1 MPHTLMTPRSR
12 KPSPRK
18 PVPSRPAAAR
28 TPARGGAPS
37 ASLEAL
43 ARVGAE
49 LAATLDLAQV
59 TDRIATAV
67 LEIFGVKRAA
77 VYRLDRD
84 SGELACVA
92 EAAPRGAGRLPWLGQ
107 RLPPGSGVSGRA
119 VAERRVVTSPDQL
132 ADPGLRFPAWAL
144 ERIRQERYRS
154 GTAVPLMVR
163 DEVLGTLFLG
173 DAAGRLLPDDQL
185 AVLSAFADQAAVAI
199 HAAQLH
205 ERLGQRLEG
214 LQALARIDELLLS
227 SLDSDAILAEIAR
240 AAALL
245 MRAAQVRV
253 WIPEEASQ
261 TLVERAVA
269 GEMVEEGF
277 PVRRLRFGQGVA
289 GWVAEHRRPLEI
301 PDFSV
306 DERVVMP
313 EWFRARGLTSAILL
327 PIVHA
332 ESLLGVLS
340 LIGRA
345 PFRLDPDDRSLLQS
359 FVAQSA
365 LALRNARLF
374 EESERRRREAERLAE
389 VGRLLAE
396 TRDPELVAQRIA
408 DSARELLDA
417 QVATVYRQDSESG
430 DLVALAASGERA
442 PAFDRG
448 LVLPRGTGVAGL
460 AVRFGRAV
468 SSPDVLAD
476 PQVTLTAEVRA
487 RIEAASHRSVLAVP
501 LSVERRVIGAL
512 AVGDRSARAFGAG
525 EVRLA
530 QALAAQAAVALDTA
544 HQYEAVERHRREAEV
559 LAELVADINASRD
572 LDAILRR
579 IGEGARDLCGSDL
592 AGVAL
597 REAGSSAVIFSH
609 WPGARLDYGS
619 VRVEPGKGVGGMVLA
634 TGRPFRTD
642 CYAEDSRITQD
653 YRDIATG
660 EGIVAAMAVPV
671 GREDRIDGL
680 LYVHNR
686 SPRPFTGRDEAILIR
701 LADHAAR
708 AIGNARLTDA
718 LRTRQ
723 AHLEA
728 LLEASRE
735 LSRIQP
741 VASLLGRVT
750 QLCGRLLDSNSVG
763 IRLVEGDD
771 LVISEGWGDAR
782 QVMVTQRLKV
792 GQSLSGI
799 VAASGESLLV
809 EDIGS
814 DERVEPAHREAARR
828 LGYTRWLGVPL
839 KVGERVLGVL
849 SVNRGGNRPFTG
861 EDLEIAT
868 AFASQATAALENAR
882 LYREAQEAYASLAQT
897 QAQLGQSQKMEAVGR
912 LAGGIAHDFNNLLTV
927 VIGRSELAL
936 ARLRGDD
943 PLRRDLGLIQSTS
956 QRAAGLVRQ
965 LLAFSRKQVLRPE
978 VLDLGAVVAG
988 LQGMLRRLIGEDIDL
1003 LAVVA
1008 PGLGRVTAD
1017 PGQLE
1022 QVIVNLVV
1030 NARDA
1035 MPGGGRITIETANV
1049 DLDEAVAAEREGLRP
1064 GAYVRLAVRDTGH
1077 GMDAETQAR
1086 IFEPFF
1092 TTKEVGKGTGLGLAT
1107 VYGIVKQSEGAIRV
1121 ESQAG
1126 RGTTFTIHLPRV
1138 PEEAAPAPAA
1148 AAPATLLR
1156 GTETILLVEDDPELR
1171 ALGIEVLQA
1180 SGYTVLEAREG
1191 NEALLVMERHPGP
1204 LHLLVTDV
1212 VMPRMGGRALAE
1224 RLASLRPELRVL
1236 FMSGYSEA
1244 AIAQHGVLDPGTA
1257 FMPKPFTPEG
1267 LTRKVREVLDAS

>member
-1 MPHTLMTPRSR
+1 MS
-12 KPSPRK
+12 
-18 PVPSRPAAAR
+18 
-28 TPARGGAPS
+28 
-37 ASLEAL
+37 
-43 ARVGAE
+43 AE
-49 LAATLDLAQV
+49 LAATLDVAQV

-67 LEIFGVKRAA
+67 LEIFGVKRSA

-92 EAAPRGAGRLPWLGQ
+92 EAPRQGAGRLPWLGQ

-132 ADPGLRFPAWAL
+132 ADPGLRFPEWAL
-144 ERIRQERYRS
+144 ERMRQERYRS

-173 DAAGRLLPDDQL
+173 DAAGRLLPDDGL
-185 AVLSAFADQAAVAI
+185 GLLSAFADQAAVVI
-199 HAAQLH
+199 HAAQLR
-205 ERLGQRLEG
+205 ERLGQRLER

-227 SLDSDAILAEIAR
+227 SLDSDEILAEIAR

-245 MRAAQVRV
+245 MPAAHVRV

-261 TLVERAVA
+261 TLVARAVA
-269 GEMVEEGF
+269 GELAEEGF
-277 PVRRLRFGQGVA
+277 PVRRLRFGEGVT

-301 PDFSV
+301 PDFSA
-306 DERVVMP
+306 DERVVEP
-313 EWFRARGLTSAILL
+313 GWFRARGLTSAIIF
-327 PIVHA
+327 PVVHA

-374 EESERRRREAERLAE
+374 EESER
-389 VGRLLAE
+389 
-396 TRDPELVAQRIA
+396 
-408 DSARELLDA
+408 
-417 QVATVYRQDSESG
+417 
-430 DLVALAASGERA
+430 
-442 PAFDRG
+442 
-448 LVLPRGTGVAGL
+448 
-460 AVRFGRAV
+460 
-468 SSPDVLAD
+468 
-476 PQVTLTAEVRA
+476 
-487 RIEAASHRSVLAVP
+487 
-501 LSVERRVIGAL
+501 
-512 AVGDRSARAFGAG
+512 
-525 EVRLA
+525 
-530 QALAAQAAVALDTA
+530 
-544 HQYEAVERHRREAEV
+544 HRREAEV
-559 LAELVADINASRD
+559 LAKLVADINASRD
-572 LDAILRR
+572 LDGILTRV
-579 IGEGARDLCGSDL
+579 GEGARELCGSDL

-597 REAGSSAVIFSH
+597 REPGSGAVMFRH
-609 WPGARLDYGS
+609 WAGARLDLGR

-634 TGRPFRTD
+634 TGHPFRTD
-642 CYAEDSRITQD
+642 CYAEDSRISQD
-653 YRDIATG
+653 YRELVVA
-660 EGIVAAMAVPV
+660 EGVVAAMAVPV
-671 GREDRIDGL
+671 EREGQVEAL

-686 SPRPFTGRDEAILIR
+686 SPRPFTDQDEAILVR

-708 AIGNARLTDA
+708 ALGNARLTGA

-723 AHLEA
+723 GHLEA
-728 LLEASRE
+728 LLEVSRE

-741 VASLLGRVT
+741 VEALLGRIAE
-750 QLCGRLLDSNSVG
+750 LCGRLLESTSVG

-771 LVISEGWGDAR
+771 LVVSEGWGDAR
-782 QVMVTQRLKV
+782 QVMVTPRLKV
-792 GQSLSGI
+792 GQSLSGV
-799 VAASGESLLV
+799 VAASGEPLLV

-814 DERVEPAHREAARR
+814 DPRVEPAHREAARR

-849 SVNRGGNRPFTG
+849 NVRRGGSRPFTG
-861 EDLEIAT
+861 EELEIAT

-882 LYREAQEAYASLAQT
+882 LYREAQEAYARLAQT
-897 QAQLGQSQKMEAVGR
+897 QAELAQSQKMEAVGR

-936 ARLRGDD
+936 ARLSGDD
-943 PLRRDLGLIQSTS
+943 PLRRDLGLIGTTS
-956 QRAAGLVRQ
+956 KRAAALVRQ

-978 VLDLGAVVAG
+978 VLDLAAVVAG

-1003 LAVVA
+1003 LAVIA

-1035 MPGGGRITIETANV
+1035 MPRGGRITIETANV
-1049 DLDEAVAAEREGLRP
+1049 DLHEAVAAEREGLPP

-1077 GMDAETQAR
+1077 GMDAETQAH

-1107 VYGIVKQSEGAIRV
+1107 VYGIVKQSDGAIRV
-1121 ESQAG
+1121 ASEPG
-1126 RGTTFTIHLPRV
+1126 VGTTFTILLPRV
-1138 PEEAAPAPAA
+1138 REEAQPAPAPAA
-1148 AAPATLLR
+1148 PGTLPR

-1171 ALGIEVLQA
+1171 ALGLEVLQA
-1180 SGYTVLEAREG
+1180 VGYTVLEACEG
-1191 NEALLVMERHPGP
+1191 HEALLVLERHRGP
-1204 LHLLVTDV
+1204 IHLLVTDV
-1212 VMPRMGGRALAE
+1212 VMPRMGGLALAE
-1224 RLASLRPELRVL
+1224 RLAVLRPELRVL

-1267 LTRKVREVLDAS
+1267 LTRKVREVLDAP